1 MLGYEL
7 ELEQSSADGKR
18 GVVSTSLS
26 SSCIVASNSE
36 TKSET
41 GRSMI
46 YDIVRDYDS
55 LIPPAHVLIPT
66 LLPFISHAVAVLTL
80 SDMSN
85 SRPRLA
91 PKPHQ
96 WRTIM
101 YLK

>member
-7 ELEQSSADGKR
+7 ELEQSTADGKR
-18 GVVSTSLS
+18 GVVSTLLS
-26 SSCIVASNSE
+26 SSCIVVSNSG
-36 TKSET
+36 TA
-41 GRSMI
+41 RSMI

-55 LIPPAHVLIPT
+55 MVLTTHVLIPT
-66 LLPFISHAVAVLTL
+66 PLPFISHAVAVLTL

-96 WRTIM
+96 WRTVM